1 MSIASND
8 SMPTY
13 WALKLND
20 GSGFLTAS
28 GFWLAPWI
36 FPDRES
42 ARKAARDAR
51 AAGLK
56 CKPIRIK
63 IDVKFWEVK

>member
-8 SMPTY
+8 SMQTC

-20 GSGFLTAS
+20 GSGFLTS
-28 GFWLAPWI
+28 SDFWLAPWI
-36 FPDRES
+36 FSDRER
-42 ARKAARDAR
+42 AREAAREAR
-51 AAGLK
+51 DAGLK
-56 CKPIRIK
+56 CKPVRIK